1 MEASVQGHKD
11 VVDVLLKHGVDLNQQ
26 NVDGDTALM
35 FAYKGRNQV
44 KGLEWLPSLHDID
57 ALGSCCSHLPW
68 YRGIKFENSV
78 MKCL

>member
-1 MEASVQGHKD
+1 MAASVQGHKD
-11 VVDVLLKHGVDLNQQ
+11 VVDVLLKHGVDVSQQ

-35 FAYKGRNQV
+35 FAYNGRNQV
-44 KGLEWLPSLHDID
+44 KGLRCLATLHVRVAASD
-57 ALGSCCSHLPW
+57 PW